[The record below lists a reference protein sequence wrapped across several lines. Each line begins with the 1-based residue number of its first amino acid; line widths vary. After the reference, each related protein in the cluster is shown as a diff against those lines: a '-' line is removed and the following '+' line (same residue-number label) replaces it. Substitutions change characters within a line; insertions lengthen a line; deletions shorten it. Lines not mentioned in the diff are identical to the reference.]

1 MFDIREYR
9 PHNKFDKHLN
19 CDRWLHCNLL
29 IDVLTVIREKCLLG
43 QCMLVCLEINIYS
56 VNVMTNVM

>member
-19 CDRWLHCNLL
+19 CD
-29 IDVLTVIREKCLLG
+29 IGFTVFVDRCSYSNTREKCLLG

>member
-19 CDRWLHCNLL
+19 CD
-29 IDVLTVIREKCLLG
+29 IGFTDVITVIREKCLPTWT
-43 QCMLVCLEINIYS
+43 MHVS
-56 VNVMTNVM
+56 VFRDQYI